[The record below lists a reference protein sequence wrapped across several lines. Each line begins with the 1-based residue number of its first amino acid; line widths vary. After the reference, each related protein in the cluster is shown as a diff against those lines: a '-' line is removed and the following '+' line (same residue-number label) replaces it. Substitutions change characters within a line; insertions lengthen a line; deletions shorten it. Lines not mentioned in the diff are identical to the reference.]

1 MARKSVGKSVRSVVK
16 LSIAQGEGQ
25 INKKA
30 AKVLE
35 TPPNITANNAP
46 KKAGSKKMSEKMDK
60 AMDKKAGVKEG
71 SKKDMAMDKKMGM
84 KAPKKKKK

>member
-1 MARKSVGKSVRSVVK
+1 MARKSVGKSVKSAIKV
-16 LSIAQGEGQ
+16 SIAQGEGQ

-46 KKAGSKKMSEKMDK
+46 KKAGMKASKKKG
-60 AMDKKAGVKEG
+60 KK
-71 SKKDMAMDKKMGM
+71 
-84 KAPKKKKK
+84 